1 MGASWW
7 DDGNGVESGFVP
19 LFALEYN
26 SFEEEYA
33 TQVDVAH
40 ALWHG
45 FMQVCASLLTR
56 QICWQAL
63 PQGLTFCLKGPPPQ
77 CNLTDGSGSAFRNFG
92 CNRIMA

>member
-40 ALWHG
+40 ALWH
-45 FMQVCASLLTR
+45 VSCRSVPH
-56 QICWQAL
+56 C
-63 PQGLTFCLKGPPPQ
+63 
-77 CNLTDGSGSAFRNFG
+77 
-92 CNRIMA
+92 

>member
-45 FMQVCASLLTR
+45 FMQVCASLLIR

-63 PQGLTFCLKGPPPQ
+63 SQGLTFCLKGPPPPVQLDQWKWQ
-77 CNLTDGSGSAFRNFG
+77 CFQELWV
-92 CNRIMA
+92 